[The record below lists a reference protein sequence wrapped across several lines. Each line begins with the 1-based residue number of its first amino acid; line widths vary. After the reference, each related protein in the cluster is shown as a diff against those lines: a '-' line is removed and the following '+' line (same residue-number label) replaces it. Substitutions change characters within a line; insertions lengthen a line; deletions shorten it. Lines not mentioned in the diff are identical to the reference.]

1 MSSYEIDTIIFGV
14 PCTIKYDYQP
24 YEAPERGPEAQY
36 PGCPEEITVTDVLV
50 GGVSVSDWLDAGE
63 IVYWFEEAVGEAME
77 SRQEQWLEDRAE
89 SKYEEKEAYD
99 EYYSQR
105 H

>member
-1 MSSYEIDTIIFGV
+1 MSSHEIDTIVLGV

-50 GGVSVSDWLDAGE
+50 GGVSVSGWLEHEDM
-63 IVYWFEEAVGEAME
+63 YLYFEEAVGEAME
-77 SRQEQWLEDRAE
+77 SQQESLMESKAE
-89 SKYEEKEAYD
+89 SRQSRWEDGWEGGED
-99 EYYSQR
+99 L
-105 H
+105 

>member
-1 MSSYEIDTIIFGV
+1 MSSYEIDTIVLGV

-50 GGVSVSDWLDAGE
+50 GGVSVSDWLEHEDM
-63 IVYWFEEAVGEAME
+63 YLYFEEAVGEAME
-77 SRQEQWLEDRAE
+77 SRQESLMESKAE
-89 SKYEEKEAYD
+89 SRQSHWEDGWVGGEEL
-99 EYYSQR
+99 
-105 H
+105 

>member
-1 MSSYEIDTIIFGV
+1 MSSYEIETIVLGV

-50 GGVSVSDWLDAGE
+50 GGVSVSDWLEHEGM
-63 IVYWFEEAVGEAME
+63 YLYFEEAVGEAME
-77 SRQEQWLEDRAE
+77 SRQESFMESKAE
-89 SKYEEKEAYD
+89 SRQSHWDDGWFGGEEL
-99 EYYSQR
+99 
-105 H
+105 

>member
-1 MSSYEIDTIIFGV
+1 MSSHEIDTIVLGV

-50 GGVSVSDWLDAGE
+50 GGVSVSEWIDAGE
-63 IVYWFEEAVGEAME
+63 IVYWFEEAVGEAVE

>member
-1 MSSYEIDTIIFGV
+1 MSSHEIETIVLGV
-14 PCTIKYDYQP
+14 PCTIKFDYQP

-36 PGCPEEITVTDVLV
+36 PGCEEEITVTDVLV
-50 GGVSVSDWLDAGE
+50 GGVSVSGWLEHEDM
-63 IVYWFEEAVGEAME
+63 YLYFEEAVGEAME

>member
-1 MSSYEIDTIIFGV
+1 MSIYEIDTIVLGV

-50 GGVSVSDWLDAGE
+50 GGVSVSGWLEHEDM
-63 IVYWFEEAVGEAME
+63 YLYFEEAVGEAME
-77 SRQEQWLEDRAE
+77 SQQESLMESKAE
-89 SKYEEKEAYD
+89 SRQSRWEDGWEGGED
-99 EYYSQR
+99 L
-105 H
+105 

>member
-1 MSSYEIDTIIFGV
+1 MSSYEIDTIVLGV

-50 GGVSVSDWLDAGE
+50 GGVSVSDWLEHEDM
-63 IVYWFEEAVGEAME
+63 YLYFEEAVGEAME
-77 SRQEQWLEDRAE
+77 SRKQQDMEDRAE
-89 SKYEEKEAYD
+89 MRWNDRYED
-99 EYYSQR
+99 EL
-105 H
+105 